1 MPGDSPSDGAEV
13 AEFLSHETRHSIV
26 QTVLGHPK
34 VLASAAEIDYFVAD
48 EAGRTVD
55 EQLDRLVEADILQV
69 HEHTPNKETRGL
81 PYRFY
86 GFTDHALDVL
96 GDSNYL
102 KGVPWVRAVHQQ
114 TTKSEKIKRHEA
126 APRPALD
133 DAVRAAFRLDE
144 S

>member
-1 MPGDSPSDGAEV
+1 MPGDSPSDDAGV

-26 QTVLGHPK
+26 QTLLGHPE
-34 VLASAAEIDYFVAD
+34 VLTSADELNYFVANKS
-48 EAGRTVD
+48 RKTVD

-69 HEHTPNKETRGL
+69 HEHPPNKETRGL

-96 GDSNYL
+96 EGFNYL
-102 KGVPWVRAVHQQ
+102 KGVPWARAVHHQ
-114 TTKSEKIKRHEA
+114 TTKSEKIEHHEA